1 MSGKGKNPASV
12 GSTITS
18 RSAKFKEIYE
28 TYFLKL
34 ASYAFLITNS
44 KEMAKDVVSEV
55 FLSLWKSETDLS
67 EIRELKSYL
76 FTSVKNQA
84 IRAVSRDPK
93 IFDDFNTQLELKSVE
108 YLNPEDLM
116 IGNELA
122 AKIREIVDAMPPQ
135 CQLVFKMVKE
145 EGLKYHEVAERLDI
159 STSMVKQHMM
169 LALKNLR
176 SGLEGHFSDAKV
188 VKFISSLG

>member
-1 MSGKGKNPASV
+1 
-12 GSTITS
+12 
-18 RSAKFKEIYE
+18 
-28 TYFLKL
+28 
-34 ASYAFLITNS
+34 
-44 KEMAKDVVSEV
+44 MAKDVVSEV